1 VENKFFSAAKTL
13 SFKKYHSIYSGYTSP
28 HLEYRL
34 TMTQLQN
41 PNPLAAPDQAD
52 KSLAPLPKGGNS
64 AADQVKVTAVTH
76 WTDKLFSFQT
86 NRPPSF
92 RFQSGEFAMIGLA
105 DNDGKAVTRAYSI
118 ASPHWDDHLEFYSII
133 VPDGPLTSRLRHI
146 QIGDD
151 IILRPKTTGTLNLA
165 RLRDGKRLYLLATG
179 TGFAPFA
186 SLIRDPETYERFDEV
201 ILVHGC
207 RAIAEFEAIA
217 NLKFV
222 EVGEV
227 QDTHAMMRVDITWSN
242 EKSGAAS
249 LIVHNGGDIRIDHPH
264 HYSMVLHEIAHA
276 LGVKHPFKEDAGF
289 PGDPTEKLLPNS
301 IASYAPDNIRVI
313 TQNDINVLQFLYGAP
328 GTNFEGLQSIIDD
341 LDVNLPPDHPYL
353 DIV

>member
-1 VENKFFSAAKTL
+1 M
-13 SFKKYHSIYSGYTSP
+13 P
-28 HLEYRL
+28 
-34 TMTQLQN
+34 QLQN
-41 PNPLAAPDQAD
+41 PIPLAAPDQAD
-52 KSLAPLPKGGNS
+52 KSLASCPKGGNG

-86 NRPPSF
+86 DRPPSF
-92 RFQSGEFAMIGLA
+92 RFQSGEFAMIGLT

-186 SLIRDPETYERFDEV
+186 SLIRDPETYERFEQV

-207 RAIAEFEAIA
+207 RTIAELGYSQKIVADSRAHPLIGEMVTAQLHYVPSVTRENFTQTGRITTLLADGKLASSLLLPPLDADFDRIMICGSIGLNQDIA
-217 NLKFV
+217 AQLLAKNFQEGNL
-222 EVGEV
+222 
-227 QDTHAMMRVDITWSN
+227 SN
-242 EKSGAAS
+242 
-249 LIVHNGGDIRIDHPH
+249 
-264 HYSMVLHEIAHA
+264 
-276 LGVKHPFKEDAGF
+276 
-289 PGDPTEKLLPNS
+289 PGD
-301 IASYAPDNIRVI
+301 YVI
-313 TQNDINVLQFLYGAP
+313 ERAFVGVGI
-328 GTNFEGLQSIIDD
+328 
-341 LDVNLPPDHPYL
+341 
-353 DIV
+353 

>member
-1 VENKFFSAAKTL
+1 
-13 SFKKYHSIYSGYTSP
+13 
-28 HLEYRL
+28 
-34 TMTQLQN
+34 MTQLQN
-41 PNPLAAPDQAD
+41 PTPLAMPDQAD
-52 KSLAPLPKGGNS
+52 KSLASCPKGGNN

-86 NRPPSF
+86 DRPPSF

-105 DNDGKAVTRAYSI
+105 DNDGKAITRAYSI

-207 RAIAEFEAIA
+207 RTIAELGYSQKIVADSRAHPLI
-217 NLKFV
+217 
-222 EVGEV
+222 GEMV
-227 QDTHAMMRVDITWSN
+227 TAQLHYVPSVTRENFTQTGRITTLLADG
-242 EKSGAAS
+242 KLAS
-249 LIVHNGGDIRIDHPH
+249 SL
-264 HYSMVLHEIAHA
+264 S
-276 LGVKHPFKEDAGF
+276 
-289 PGDPTEKLLPNS
+289 
-301 IASYAPDNIRVI
+301 
-313 TQNDINVLQFLYGAP
+313 
-328 GTNFEGLQSIIDD
+328 
-341 LDVNLPPDHPYL
+341 LPPL
-353 DIV
+353 DARF

>member
-1 VENKFFSAAKTL
+1 MT
-13 SFKKYHSIYSGYTSP
+13 I
-28 HLEYRL
+28 
-34 TMTQLQN
+34 TQLQN
-41 PNPLAAPDQAD
+41 HPPLAAPDQVD
-52 KSLAPLPKGGNS
+52 KSLASFSKGGSN
-64 AADQVKVTAVTH
+64 ATDQVKVTAVTH

-86 NRPPSF
+86 DRPPSF

-105 DNDGKAVTRAYSI
+105 DNDGKAIARAYSI

-207 RAIAEFEAIA
+207 RTIAELGYSQKIVADSRAHPLIGEMVTAQLHYVPSVTRENFTQTGRITELLADGKLASSLSLPPLDADFDRIMICGSIGLNQDIA
-217 NLKFV
+217 AQLLAKSFQEGNL
-222 EVGEV
+222 
-227 QDTHAMMRVDITWSN
+227 S
-242 EKSGAAS
+242 S
-249 LIVHNGGDIRIDHPH
+249 
-264 HYSMVLHEIAHA
+264 
-276 LGVKHPFKEDAGF
+276 
-289 PGDPTEKLLPNS
+289 PGD
-301 IASYAPDNIRVI
+301 YVI
-313 TQNDINVLQFLYGAP
+313 ERAFVGDGI
-328 GTNFEGLQSIIDD
+328 
-341 LDVNLPPDHPYL
+341 
-353 DIV
+353 

>member
-1 VENKFFSAAKTL
+1 
-13 SFKKYHSIYSGYTSP
+13 
-28 HLEYRL
+28 
-34 TMTQLQN
+34 MTQLQN
-41 PNPLAAPDQAD
+41 PTPLAAPDQAD
-52 KSLAPLPKGGNS
+52 KSLASLPKGGNS
-64 AADQVKVTAVTH
+64 TADQVKVTAVTH

-86 NRPPSF
+86 DRPPSF

-105 DNDGKAVTRAYSI
+105 DNDGRAITRAYSI

-207 RAIAEFEAIA
+207 RTIAELGYSQKIVADSRAHPLIGEMVTAQLHYVPSVTRENFTQTGRITTLLADGKLASSLSLPPLDADFDRIMICGSIGLNQDIA
-217 NLKFV
+217 AQLLAKNFQEGNL
-222 EVGEV
+222 
-227 QDTHAMMRVDITWSN
+227 S
-242 EKSGAAS
+242 S
-249 LIVHNGGDIRIDHPH
+249 
-264 HYSMVLHEIAHA
+264 
-276 LGVKHPFKEDAGF
+276 
-289 PGDPTEKLLPNS
+289 PGD
-301 IASYAPDNIRVI
+301 YVI
-313 TQNDINVLQFLYGAP
+313 ERAFVGDGI
-328 GTNFEGLQSIIDD
+328 
-341 LDVNLPPDHPYL
+341 
-353 DIV
+353 